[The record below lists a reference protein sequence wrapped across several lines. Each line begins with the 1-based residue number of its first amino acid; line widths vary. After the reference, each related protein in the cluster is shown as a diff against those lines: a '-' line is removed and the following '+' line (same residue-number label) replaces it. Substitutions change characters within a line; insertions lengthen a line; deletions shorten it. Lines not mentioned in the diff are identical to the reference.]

1 MSTQMTFQTNG
12 NSKLLFQTREERIV
26 AFFVQVVSGTD
37 GFKEKIGRDLTS
49 NIDEATCQGE
59 VSAPARAL
67 RNLLDFF
74 CLAAVDI
81 SLQFSR
87 EDFLEGV
94 EGSEILRLFDGLDQR
109 VPHGQ
114 EIELSIYEML
124 SEEQRLSVRKAVF
137 HLGKQ
142 LPSLL
147 QYDEIPEL
155 AST

>member
-1 MSTQMTFQTNG
+1 MTFQTNG
-12 NSKLLFQTREERIV
+12 KSKLLFQTREERIV
-26 AFFVQVVSGTD
+26 AFFIQVVSDTD
-37 GFKEKIGRDLTS
+37 GFEEKIGHDLSS
-49 NIDEATCQGE
+49 NIDEETCQGE
-59 VSAPARAL
+59 VVGPARAL
-67 RNLLDFF
+67 RSLLDFF

-87 EDFLEGV
+87 EDFLESV

-109 VPHGQ
+109 VPQGR

-124 SEEQRLSVRKAVF
+124 SEEQRLSVREAVF
-137 HLGKQ
+137 RLGKQ

-155 AST
+155 ASN